1 MTVIAT
7 IIDARE
13 APPSVLMKLHRIIG
27 APLQQLKSAVLA
39 RRPIVELEIFDGDY
53 QERAALIRAV
63 IATLSEGGIV
73 ASYYEIP
80 YGQQYSGNVQLSRWK
95 IDSNLVE
102 GILSAADK
110 EVERQLNN

>member
-1 MTVIAT
+1 MSVIA
-7 IIDARE
+7 IVIEGDV
-13 APPSVLMKLHRIIG
+13 PPSVLMKLHRIIG
-27 APLQQLKSAVLA
+27 ASLQQLRSAVQS
-39 RRPIVELEIFDGDY
+39 RNPILELEIFDGDY

-63 IATLSEGGIV
+63 IATLIEGGVV

-80 YGQQYSGNVQLSRWK
+80 YGQQYAGNIQLSLWK
-95 IDSNLVE
+95 IDSDLVE